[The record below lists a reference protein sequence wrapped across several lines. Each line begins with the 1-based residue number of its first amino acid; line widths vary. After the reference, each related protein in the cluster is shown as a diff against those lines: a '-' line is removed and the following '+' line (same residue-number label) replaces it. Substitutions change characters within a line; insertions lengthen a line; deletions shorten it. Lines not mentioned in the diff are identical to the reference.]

1 MKQHPVKKDA
11 KISDGYL
18 EQNSKYL
25 LAKNLKQVDW
35 ANQTLGKD
43 QPSAD
48 YICIF
53 IFLSNHRGFF
63 FTCFPERTGN

>member
-25 LAKNLKQVDW
+25 LAKNLKQVD
-35 ANQTLGKD
+35 
-43 QPSAD
+43 
-48 YICIF
+48 
-53 IFLSNHRGFF
+53 
-63 FTCFPERTGN
+63 